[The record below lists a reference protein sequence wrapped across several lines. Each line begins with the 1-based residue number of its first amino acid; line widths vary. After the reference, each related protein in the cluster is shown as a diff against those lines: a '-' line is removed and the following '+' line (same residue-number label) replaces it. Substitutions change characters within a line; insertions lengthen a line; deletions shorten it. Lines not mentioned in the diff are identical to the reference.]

1 MHQVPRGLK
10 AKAVT
15 VAMTCGEYACKPAQ
29 PMGQAQGKPG
39 GNVGLAQ
46 RVRSLDEVAV
56 TGG

>member
-1 MHQVPRGLK
+1 MK